1 MRFNTEQEMF
11 FGKAKITI
19 KGLLTGGGGMPYN
32 RCGSGTLSIPKHQL
46 PGVYAGRA
54 THGLSGKKLCRDI
67 PVIVSCNDVG
77 KSVHVRANTM
87 LGSSMGS
94 MSYDSV
100 NQLNCL
106 N

>member
-1 MRFNTEQEMF
+1 MRLNTEQEML

-19 KGLLTGGGGMPYN
+19 KGLLTGGGGIPYN
-32 RCGSGTLSIPKHQL
+32 RCGSGTLSIPKHQV
-46 PGVYAGRA
+46 PGVYAGSA
-54 THGLSGKKLCRDI
+54 THGLNGKRLSKDI
-67 PVIVSCNDVG
+67 PVIVSCNDLE
-77 KSVHVRANTM
+77 KSVHVRANSM

-100 NQLNCL
+100 NQSNCL